1 MKIRMLLLGILSPLF
16 FVACDKNDDLP
27 GHPGEDQETKSVFLR
42 FETGSVSQTRSVEDN
57 AGGTKANLSSALIYF
72 AGAEAD
78 PKIYAVRTVGGAG
91 SDATIEEMIREGGK
105 EFKGIPVDVKVVY
118 VVGNHDSADQRG
130 VYAAFPTAKGTPL
143 SEMEATLLN
152 IQQINYPSYATQTGG
167 LAALLYGNGLVN
179 TRLNESQQTEYFAQV
194 KVAPINARIELDEL
208 TYTGHLTAFTLDGI
222 FMNNYWSVADLG
234 LTDFAPAH
242 LVNNGSDTDTYKIGG
257 DEFAYNYYST
267 MFDEVGQYVTV
278 TEEKASMKPAADKTW
293 AYQVLGEA
301 PQVAHVIVKF
311 TDVVDENGK
320 KQADQYLTVKGFRD
334 MNGNELSTLESGKVY
349 RMKSLAF
356 DDSHLEIIPEP
367 DMVSI
372 WVTVE
377 ILDWVEVEVKPII

>member
-1 MKIRMLLLGILSPLF
+1 
-16 FVACDKNDDLP
+16 
-27 GHPGEDQETKSVFLR
+27 
-42 FETGSVSQTRSVEDN
+42 
-57 AGGTKANLSSALIYF
+57 
-72 AGAEAD
+72 
-78 PKIYAVRTVGGAG
+78 
-91 SDATIEEMIREGGK
+91 
-105 EFKGIPVDVKVVY
+105 
-118 VVGNHDSADQRG
+118 
-130 VYAAFPTAKGTPL
+130 
-143 SEMEATLLN
+143 
-152 IQQINYPSYATQTGG
+152 
-167 LAALLYGNGLVN
+167 
-179 TRLNESQQTEYFAQV
+179 
-194 KVAPINARIELDEL
+194 
-208 TYTGHLTAFTLDGI
+208 
-222 FMNNYWSVADLG
+222 
-234 LTDFAPAH
+234 
-242 LVNNGSDTDTYKIGG
+242 
-257 DEFAYNYYST
+257 